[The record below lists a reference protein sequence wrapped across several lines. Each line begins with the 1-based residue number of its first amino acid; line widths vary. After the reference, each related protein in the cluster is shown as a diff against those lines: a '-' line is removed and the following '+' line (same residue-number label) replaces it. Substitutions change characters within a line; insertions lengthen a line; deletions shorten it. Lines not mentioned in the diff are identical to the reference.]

1 MPGTFQIETQEQDG
15 WCWAAV
21 SASVDHY
28 FSPQST
34 LTQCQV
40 AQEVLKTNGCCQN
53 PQACDVPATLQDALS
68 AVGRLRGTLQ
78 RALDFPEIRQLI
90 DAGQPVCVR
99 IQWESGGGHFVVLS
113 GYRQLASGDQL
124 VEVSDPFFAD
134 SIVEYNEF
142 VGAYQGSGQW
152 TGTFLVGI

>member
-1 MPGTFQIETQEQDG
+1 MAGTFQIQTQEEEL

-34 LTQCQV
+34 STQCQV
-40 AQEVLKTNGCCQN
+40 AQEVLNIEGCCGN
-53 PQACDVPATLQDALS
+53 PQACNAPAILQDALR
-68 AVGRLRGTLQ
+68 AVGRLRGTLP
-78 RALDFPEIRQLI
+78 RPLDFQEIQQQI
-90 DAGQPVCVR
+90 DSSQPVCVR
-99 IQWESGGGHFVVLS
+99 IQWDGGGGHFVVLS

-134 SIVEYNEF
+134 SIVDYNEF
-142 VGAYQGSGQW
+142 VNAYQGNGQW
-152 TGTFLVGI
+152 TGTFLVGM